1 MDLFTNK
8 HDLFVSTTDETVE
21 LTDETV
27 RWRARDA
34 TFLTGKWQA
43 LSKRIP
49 RFSIEDFKVAADGPA
64 NPHIRTV
71 VRLPVSVTEQR
82 IPVGVV
88 SNTYQLVQHADVVAM
103 CIKGLNVHRIDTSD
117 LRCEVGLT
125 TLGEWMNFRIH
136 FPDRFS
142 FNASDKNA
150 LTLRLECFNSVD
162 GSSRLVVQL
171 SWFRLICSNGMTV
184 EETMAFLSDIHNQNL
199 NLGVIPEIIAEGLT
213 KVRADKERLQRWE
226 QSPVAS
232 LEFDEWVDG
241 HLAERWGKKAA
252 CRALHICRSG
262 ADVELLDPFA
272 GGKPSEK
279 PTKPLRAVPGAAKP
293 AKNLYDVCQALSWI
307 ATQRNSADERL
318 EWQGH
323 IPGLIENLRLGIE
336 ASVSREPAAVQRT
349 LFDNLGNNQ

>member
-1 MDLFTNK
+1 MDFFPDQEESDPFSEEPVK
-8 HDLFVSTTDETVE
+8 

-34 TFLTGKWQA
+34 TFLSGKSDA
-43 LSKRIP
+43 LLKRIP
-49 RFSIEDFKVAADGPA
+49 RFVVDDFKATADGPA

-82 IPVGVV
+82 IPVGIV
-88 SNTYQLVQHADVVAM
+88 SNTYKLVQHADVAAM
-103 CIKGLNVHRIDTSD
+103 CIKGLSAHGIDTRE
-117 LRCEVGLT
+117 LRCDVGLT
-125 TLGEWMNFRIH
+125 ALGEWMNFRIY
-136 FPDRFS
+136 FPESFS
-142 FNASDKNA
+142 FGASDKNK

-184 EETMAFLSDIHNQNL
+184 KETMAVLSDIHNQNL
-199 NLGVIPEIIAEGLT
+199 NLEVIPKIIAEGLA
-213 KVRADKERLQRWE
+213 KVRADKERLQLWE
-226 QSPVAS
+226 QSPVES
-232 LEFDEWVDG
+232 SKFDGWVDG
-241 HLAERWGKKAA
+241 HLADRWGKKAA
-252 CRALHICRSG
+252 CRTLHICRSG
-262 ADVELLDPFA
+262 ADVELLDLFS

-279 PTKPLRAVPGAAKP
+279 PTKLLTPVPGAPNP

-323 IPGLIENLRLGIE
+323 IPGLIENLRSHLK
-336 ASVSREPAAVQRT
+336 AA
-349 LFDNLGNNQ
+349 

>member
-1 MDLFTNK
+1 MDFFANQQNAIA
-8 HDLFVSTTDETVE
+8 SPQEETVH
-21 LTDETV
+21 LTEETV

-34 TFLTGKWQA
+34 TFLAGKWNA

-49 RFSIEDFKVAADGPA
+49 SFSIEDFKVTAEGPA

-71 VRLPVSVTEQR
+71 VRLPLSVTEQR
-82 IPVGVV
+82 IPVGIV
-88 SNTYQLVQHADVVAM
+88 SNTYQLVQHADVAAM
-103 CIKGLNVHRIDTSD
+103 CIKGVNAHGVNTSD

-136 FPDRFS
+136 FPDSFS
-142 FNASDKNA
+142 FTANDKNA

-171 SWFRLICSNGMTV
+171 SWFRLICSNGMTIK
-184 EETMAFLSDIHNQNL
+184 ETMAVLSDIHNQNL

-213 KVRADKERLQRWE
+213 KVRADKERLQQWE
-226 QSPVAS
+226 QSPVES
-232 LEFDEWVDG
+232 LRFDEWVDG

-262 ADVELLDPFA
+262 ADVELVDPFA

-279 PTKPLRAVPGAAKP
+279 QTKPIRAVPGAAKP
-293 AKNLYDVCQALSWI
+293 ARNLYDVCQALSWI

-323 IPGLIENLRLGIE
+323 IPGLIENLRSGIE
-336 ASVSREPAAVQRT
+336 ATYPRQPAAIQGT
-349 LFDNLGNNQ
+349 LFDNLGNIP

>member
-1 MDLFTNK
+1 MDLFTNQL
-8 HDLFVSTTDETVE
+8 DLFVSTTDETVE

-49 RFSIEDFKVAADGPA
+49 QFSIEDFKVAADGPS

-71 VRLPVSVTEQR
+71 VRQPVSVTEQR

-103 CIKGLNVHRIDTSD
+103 CIKGLKAHGIDTSD
-117 LRCEVGLT
+117 LRCELGMT
-125 TLGEWMNFRIH
+125 ILGEWMNFRIH
-136 FPDRFS
+136 FPDSFS
-142 FNASDKNA
+142 FRACDKNA

-171 SWFRLICSNGMTV
+171 SWFRLVCSNGMTV
-184 EETMAFLSDIHNQNL
+184 KETMAVLSDIHNQNL
-199 NLGVIPEIIAEGLT
+199 NLEVIPEIIAEGLT

-226 QSPVAS
+226 QSLVKS
-232 LEFDEWVDG
+232 LKFDEWVDG
-241 HLAERWGKKAA
+241 YLAERWGKKAA
-252 CRALHICRSG
+252 CRTLHICRSG
-262 ADVELLDPFA
+262 DDVELLDPFA

-279 PTKPLRAVPGAAKP
+279 PTKLLRAVPGAAKP
-293 AKNLYDVCQALSWI
+293 ANNLYDVCQALSWI

-323 IPGLIENLRLGIE
+323 IPGLIENLRSHLN
-336 ASVSREPAAVQRT
+336 AA
-349 LFDNLGNNQ
+349 

>member
-1 MDLFTNK
+1 MDLFTNQNAE
-8 HDLFVSTTDETVE
+8 LPSTTDETVE
-21 LTDETV
+21 LTDEAV

-34 TFLTGKWQA
+34 TFLAGKWDA

-49 RFSIEDFKVAADGPA
+49 SFSVEDFKAAPEGPA

-88 SNTYQLVQHADVVAM
+88 SNTYQLVQHADVVEM
-103 CIKGLNVHRIDTSD
+103 CIKGLKAHGINTSE
-117 LRCEVGLT
+117 LRCEVGMT

-136 FPDRFS
+136 FPDSFS
-142 FNASDKNA
+142 FRANDKNA

-184 EETMAFLSDIHNQNL
+184 KETMAVLSDIHNQNL
-199 NLGVIPEIIAEGLT
+199 NLEVIPEIIAEGLT
-213 KVRADKERLQRWE
+213 KVRADRERLQRWE
-226 QSPVAS
+226 QSPVKS
-232 LEFDEWVDG
+232 LKFDEWVDG

-262 ADVELLDPFA
+262 DDVELLDPFA

-279 PTKPLRAVPGAAKP
+279 LTKPLRAVPGAAKP

-307 ATQRNSADERL
+307 ATQRNNADERL

-323 IPGLIENLRLGIE
+323 IPGLIENLRSYL
-336 ASVSREPAAVQRT
+336 
-349 LFDNLGNNQ
+349 NNA